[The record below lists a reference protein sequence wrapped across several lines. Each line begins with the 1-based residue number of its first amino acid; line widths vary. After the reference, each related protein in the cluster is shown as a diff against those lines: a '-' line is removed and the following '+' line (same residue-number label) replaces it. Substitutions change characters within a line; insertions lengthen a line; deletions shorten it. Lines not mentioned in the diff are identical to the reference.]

1 MVGRMVRGGIGAA
14 LALAAQACS
23 DASGLDPVELYRM
36 EQFEGVRLPALVFQG
51 DGVSSTIVGAE
62 ALLLRG
68 GQGRMTTTLRNVD
81 PATPEG
87 RIESHAFRFTYVVG
101 GTRIEITY
109 ECPPNA
115 DCMPGPH
122 LTGER
127 LPDRLALA
135 PPTSS
140 RLASIYRRVD

>member
-1 MVGRMVRGGIGAA
+1 MVGRMVRGGIGVA
-14 LALAAQACS
+14 LVLAAQGCS
-23 DASGLDPVELYRM
+23 DASGLDPVEMYRM
-36 EQFEGVRLPALVFQG
+36 EQFEGAPLPAVVFQ
-51 DGVSSTIVGAE
+51 DNAVSSTMLGAE

-87 RIESHAFRFTYVVG
+87 RVESHTFRFTYVVG

-109 ECPPNA
+109 ECPANA
-115 DCMPGPH
+115 DCIAGPH

-140 RLASIYRRVD
+140 KLASIYRRVE